1 MITKGQLIL
10 VAVRNEVETGNMAEV
25 EITIETIGI
34 TAEEVL
40 TQVDATVMIAED
52 MVRIDTVTTS
62 RIGGDDDFIIHL
74 IRHLNVTQSIA
85 SSPKH
90 EMPLPS
96 P

>member
-1 MITKGQLIL
+1 M
-10 VAVRNEVETGNMAEV
+10 
-25 EITIETIGI
+25 
-34 TAEEVL
+34 
-40 TQVDATVMIAED
+40 MIAED

-74 IRHLNVTQSIA
+74 IRHLNVAQSLA